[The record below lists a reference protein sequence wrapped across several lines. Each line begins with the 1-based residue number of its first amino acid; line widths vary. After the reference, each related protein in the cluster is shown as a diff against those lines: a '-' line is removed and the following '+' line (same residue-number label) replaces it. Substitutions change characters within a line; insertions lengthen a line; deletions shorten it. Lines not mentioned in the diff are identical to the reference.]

1 MVGWTGMPGRL
12 RLREG
17 SRNVVIID
25 DGAMAKNDNGEVAA
39 LDNDNG
45 DLDDEDD
52 QHDGGGDGPD
62 GPRGLRAPGRVSV
75 IYRTICILPSSV

>member
-1 MVGWTGMPGRL
+1 MPGRL

-17 SRNVVIID
+17 SRNVVII

-52 QHDGGGDGPD
+52 QHDGSGD
-62 GPRGLRAPGRVSV
+62 GPRGLPAPGRVSV
-75 IYRTICILPSSV
+75 I

>member
-1 MVGWTGMPGRL
+1 MVGRTGMPGRL

-17 SRNVVIID
+17 SRNVVVID
-25 DGAMAKNDNGEVAA
+25 DDAMAKSDNGEVAA

-52 QHDGGGDGPD
+52 QQDGGGDGP
-62 GPRGLRAPGRVSV
+62 RGLPAPGRVSV
-75 IYRTICILPSSV
+75 I

>member
-1 MVGWTGMPGRL
+1 MVGSLVGWTGMPGWL

-52 QHDGGGDGPD
+52 QHDGGGDGPAVCA
-62 GPRGLRAPGRVSV
+62 LRAA
-75 IYRTICILPSSV
+75 CQ

>member
-1 MVGWTGMPGRL
+1 MPGRL

-17 SRNVVIID
+17 SRNVVVID

-52 QHDGGGDGPD
+52 QHDGGGDGPSPAVC
-62 GPRGLRAPGRVSV
+62 PRRAA
-75 IYRTICILPSSV
+75 CQ

>member
-17 SRNVVIID
+17 SRNVVVID

-52 QHDGGGDGPD
+52 QHDGGGDGP
-62 GPRGLRAPGRVSV
+62 RGLRAPGRVSV
-75 IYRTICILPSSV
+75 IYRPIYILPSSV